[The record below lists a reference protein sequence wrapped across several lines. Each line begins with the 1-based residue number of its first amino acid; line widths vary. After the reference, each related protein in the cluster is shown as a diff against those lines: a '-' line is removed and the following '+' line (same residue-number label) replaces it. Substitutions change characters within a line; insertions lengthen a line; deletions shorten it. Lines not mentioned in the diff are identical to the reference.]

1 MADTFLVM
9 TFNICRDRRACWDND
24 GTLCSW
30 HVRKPAILKL
40 IQTYSPDIIQLQE
53 LRDFKKR
60 DDKPDVEPIAAF
72 LGDPVFYPYERFIS
86 RDSGEPST
94 MACGVLWKTKRF
106 RALQAR
112 SISLGKSW
120 DFPDPIGDDHRPCS
134 AAWVQLC
141 PVENL
146 QSGGFEVV
154 SAHITMPQEYRI
166 AETANLFDMLNLTAP
181 SGVDLQSSKEVP

>member
-1 MADTFLVM
+1 M
-9 TFNICRDRRACWDND
+9 
-24 GTLCSW
+24 CSW

-40 IQTYSPDIIQLQE
+40 IQAYSPDIIQLQE

-94 MACGVLWKTKRF
+94 MASGVLWKTKRF

-120 DFPDPIGDDHRPCS
+120 DFPDPTGFARD
-134 AAWVQLC
+134 QLDRFTRGS
-141 PVENL
+141 NL
-146 QSGGFEVV
+146 RRRKCT
-154 SAHITMPQEYRI
+154 AKD
-166 AETANLFDMLNLTAP
+166 ETAR
-181 SGVDLQSSKEVP
+181 GVDE